1 VKVATKLLKKPDK
14 NLSIAEAQE
23 AENQAA
29 LEALRKRRAKAHAKM
44 EKSKGSNKRVGKTW
58 KNDIGIIIFLTLL
71 GAFMIFPI
79 YIAIITSIKPINE
92 LFIMPPKLYSIDPT
106 LDNFKDLFIVANN
119 SWVPFSRN
127 VFNSFLVT
135 FVSTGFHVIF
145 ACMAAFVLA
154 KCKFP
159 GVNIINKMVVI
170 ALLFNSTVT
179 YIMQYIV
186 MARLGMINTYAA
198 LMLPL
203 IPAAMGLFLMIQSIG
218 QIPDAMI
225 EAAKV
230 DGASLMR
237 ICWGIVIPNVKPA
250 LMTIIIFE
258 FQAVWNMAGG
268 SVVYDEAL
276 KTMPTVVQQIAL
288 AGLSRQGAIGAAAV
302 ILMVPPLVIFIAAQG
317 QVMETMAHAGMKD

>member
-1 VKVATKLLKKPDK
+1 MAKKELKP
-14 NLSIAEAQE
+14 SEIAAKQ
-23 AENQAA
+23 AADNAAA
-29 LEALRKRRAKAHAKM
+29 LEALQKRREKEHAKM

-58 KNDIGIIIFLTLL
+58 KNDIGIFIFLTLL
-71 GAFMIFPI
+71 GLFMIFPI

-106 LDNFKDLFIVANN
+106 FDNFEDLFVVANN

-135 FVSTGFHVIF
+135 VISTGLHVVF
-145 ACMAAFVLA
+145 ACMASFILA
-154 KCKFP
+154 KCRFP
-159 GVNIINKMVVI
+159 GSVIINKAVVI

-186 MARLGMINTYAA
+186 MARLHMINTYAA
-198 LMLPL
+198 LVLPM
-203 IPAAMGLFLMIQSIG
+203 IPQAMGLFLMIQSVG

-237 ICWGIVIPNVKPA
+237 ICWGIVMPNVKPA

-258 FQAVWNMAGG
+258 FQAVWNYAGG

-276 KTMPTVVQQIAL
+276 KTIPTVVQQIAL
-288 AGLSRQGAIGAAAV
+288 AGLSRQGAIGASAV
-302 ILMVPPLVIFIAAQG
+302 VLMIPPLVIFIAAQG